1 MSLAACAEI
10 VRRGD
15 PVRFRAAMSC
25 PPPARE
31 VLFPLYAFNVEVS
44 RAPYASEEPM
54 IAEMRLH
61 WWREALE
68 EIGAGGR
75 VRSHEVTDPLAALV
89 RERGLPVEVLDRAAA
104 ARRWDIWREPFED
117 GAAFSAHLERV
128 AGDLAWVSALGLGA
142 AAAEEEEAVRAGAW
156 GAGLARWFLA
166 VPEMEARGRM
176 PLPDGREETV
186 RALAREGLARLD
198 AGRAARTEGAVLAL
212 RHGWDAGAVLKAAA
226 REPGRV
232 KDGRLGPG
240 EARSALRLA
249 WVAVRGRW

>member
-1 MSLAACAEI
+1 
-10 VRRGD
+10 
-15 PVRFRAAMSC
+15 MSC
-25 PPPARE
+25 PPAARE

-75 VRSHEVTDPLAALV
+75 VRSHEVTEPLTALI
-89 RERGLPVEVLDRAAA
+89 RERGLPVDVLDRAAA

-117 GAAFSAHLERV
+117 GAAFAEHLERV

-142 AAAEEEEAVRAGAW
+142 GVQDEAAVRAGAW
-156 GAGLARWFLA
+156 AAGLARWFIA
-166 VPEMEARGRM
+166 VPELEARGRM
-176 PLPDGREETV
+176 PLPDGREAAV
-186 RALAREGLARLD
+186 GALAREGLARLA
-198 AGRAARTEGAVLAL
+198 AGKAVRSEAGALAL
-212 RHGWDAGAVLKAAA
+212 RHGWDARAVLKAAV

-232 KDGRLGPG
+232 KAGRLEPG

-249 WVAVRGRW
+249 SVALRGRW

>member
-10 VRRGD
+10 VRRAD

-25 PPPARE
+25 PPNARE

-75 VRSHEVTDPLAALV
+75 VRSHEVTEPLAALI
-89 RERGLPVEVLDRAAA
+89 RGKGLPIDVLDLAVA

-117 GAAFSAHLERV
+117 EAAFEDHLERV
-128 AGDLAWVSALGLGA
+128 AGDLAWVSARALGA
-142 AAAEEEEAVRAGAW
+142 AVQDEAAVRAGAW
-156 GAGLARWFLA
+156 AAGLARWFIA
-166 VPEMEARGRM
+166 VPEIEARGRM
-176 PLPDGREETV
+176 PLSDGRESAV
-186 RALAREGLARLD
+186 RALARDGLARLGAGKAVRSD
-198 AGRAARTEGAVLAL
+198 AGAFAL

-226 REPGRV
+226 REPARV
-232 KDGRLGPG
+232 KDGRLEPG
-240 EARSALRLA
+240 DARSALRLA
-249 WVAVRGRW
+249 WAAMRGRW